1 MTSEDYQRYVRI
13 AFYFVTGNLVQR
25 GYMSDG
31 SVELYAGIVL
41 FAANILWSMYGMRL
55 QAKLA
60 EITKYGEVKQVVS
73 TKQIADIDMANNA
86 KIVSSH

>member
-1 MTSEDYQRYVRI
+1 MTSEDFQRYVRI

-41 FAANILWSMYGMRL
+41 FAANIIWSVYGMRL
-55 QAKLA
+55 QAKLQEISKYA
-60 EITKYGEVKQVVS
+60 EVTKVIS
-73 TKQIADIDMANNA
+73 TKQIANVDMANNA
-86 KIVSSH
+86 KIVAS